1 MDFTGKLKKLLLL
14 LIIPLTLS
22 ACSVSQNY
30 QASANAKQSTA
41 TEQLAATIK
50 KDIKQTS
57 SYQDQKHHY
66 QTKVYT
72 RYINGLLEQVKEK
85 KISEE
90 GARNLLIK
98 SYRQFKAGKYHFQ
111 EEKLMNEA
119 PTSEE
124 PAPHYIPRK
133 PGAL

>member
-30 QASANAKQSTA
+30 QASANAKQFTT
-41 TEQLAATIK
+41 TEQLAVTIQR
-50 KDIKQTS
+50 DIKQS
-57 SYQDQKHHY
+57 PSYQKHHY

-72 RYINGLLEQVKEK
+72 RYINGLIQQVKEK
-85 KISEE
+85 RISEE
-90 GARNLLIK
+90 DARNLLIK
-98 SYRQFKAGKYHFQ
+98 SYHQFKAGKYNFP

-119 PTSEE
+119 PTPEE
-124 PAPHYIPRK
+124 PTPHYIPPK